1 MTQINVQDSDFQH
14 DIALDS
20 ENHNNFFRHSATSN
34 PYIKKLE
41 NNSKLHIIQETKAI
55 SLWRSK
61 GYVGLLPLLVCFFE
75 LMVDG
80 RLSIVDGRWSIEVD
94 VDDKKTRLSYTKVPV
109 LLIYFANIRG
119 IMFFLS
125 ECFVFALG
133 IVYNT

>member
-1 MTQINVQDSDFQH
+1 MSEMTQINVQDSDFQH

-20 ENHNNFFRHSATSN
+20 ENHNNFFRNSATSN

-80 RLSIVDGRWSIEVD
+80 RLSIVDGRWSMVD
-94 VDDKKTRLSYTKVPV
+94 
-109 LLIYFANIRG
+109 
-119 IMFFLS
+119 
-125 ECFVFALG
+125 
-133 IVYNT
+133 